1 MDAKNIKIKIER
13 INQHVDATS
22 CDTFIQIP
30 CRTIVSSQICRPNN
44 KWNRFG
50 ETPQDYGDFSV
61 EPTTGK
67 KRSPELCMKLE
78 M

>member
-30 CRTIVSSQICRPNN
+30 CRTIVSSQICRANN

-50 ETPQDYGDFSV
+50 ETPRDYGDFSRRADDEQKIKEEV
-61 EPTTGK
+61 
-67 KRSPELCMKLE
+67 RSYA
-78 M
+78 